1 MDNGQNENDSA
12 KPDSDTYHVVIV
24 PMHGSPECVTY
35 VGKEPLVEALKSL
48 HGKRISCFVFKGE
61 RWNIS
66 LPPRRLLNADGQ
78 VEADLTSAPK
88 NVPDPS
94 GLMFE
99 DLVVYEDDEYF
110 KD

>member
-1 MDNGQNENDSA
+1 MDNGQNENDNSA
-12 KPDSDTYHVVIV
+12 QDCDTYHVVVV
-24 PMHGSPECVTY
+24 PMHGSPECFTY
-35 VGKEPLVEALKSL
+35 PSKSAVVDALKSL
-48 HGKRISCFVFKGE
+48 HGKRISCFIFKGE

-66 LPPRRLLNADGQ
+66 LPPRRLLNADGI
-78 VEADLTSAPK
+78 VEADLTESPN

-99 DLVVYEDDEYF
+99 DVNVYDDDEYF